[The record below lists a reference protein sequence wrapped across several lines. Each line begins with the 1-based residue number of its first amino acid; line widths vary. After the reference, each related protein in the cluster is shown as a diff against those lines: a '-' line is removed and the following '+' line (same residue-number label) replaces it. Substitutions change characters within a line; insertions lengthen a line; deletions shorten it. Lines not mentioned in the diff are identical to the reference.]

1 MEFLKKFNKDNIK
14 SVAVLIIICLVSA
27 LLMGCVNMLT
37 APIISDR
44 NAENVLKSL
53 KQVMPDGEF
62 NTEPDERPENA
73 PETVKQIYTEKNG
86 KGTVVILETKGYEGV
101 IGLTV
106 AIGTDGKIINMVITQ
121 NGDSIVPDN
130 LKPFGDYGNAYI
142 GVTESEVTDLVTGA
156 TVSFTEAGIKK
167 ALKDAFAVV
176 GGNLEERLPKTD
188 EEIVELA
195 EALLGATKG
204 SLENVTPDGSGTV
217 KRVYRDEAGDNYA
230 VYLVVISSH
239 YGTVETETLVHIDR
253 EGVVKGIEKLTWKV
267 SDPAPDWGY
276 NPPSEEALETLYD
289 SIVGKDSETME
300 EVDLTTGATNSTT
313 SLVNSVLDAIKAVK
327 TIVAKDMPSP
337 YSEVLAL
344 AKTLLGDNALV
355 EVAYANGTVKRVF
368 RDAAGDNYAVYLV
381 VFSDRYGAPE
391 TETLV
396 HIDREGVV
404 KGIEKLT
411 WKVSDPAPDWGY
423 NPPSEEALETLYD
436 SIVGKDSET
445 MEEVDLTTGA
455 TNSTTS
461 LVNSVLDAINAVKE
475 LSANS

>member
-62 NTEPDERPENA
+62 NTEPDELPENA

-188 EEIVELA
+188 EEIV
-195 EALLGATKG
+195 
-204 SLENVTPDGSGTV
+204 
-217 KRVYRDEAGDNYA
+217 
-230 VYLVVISSH
+230 
-239 YGTVETETLVHIDR
+239 
-253 EGVVKGIEKLTWKV
+253 
-267 SDPAPDWGY
+267 
-276 NPPSEEALETLYD
+276 
-289 SIVGKDSETME
+289 
-300 EVDLTTGATNSTT
+300 
-313 SLVNSVLDAIKAVK
+313 
-327 TIVAKDMPSP
+327 
-337 YSEVLAL
+337 
-344 AKTLLGDNALV
+344 
-355 EVAYANGTVKRVF
+355 
-368 RDAAGDNYAVYLV
+368 
-381 VFSDRYGAPE
+381 
-391 TETLV
+391 
-396 HIDREGVV
+396 
-404 KGIEKLT
+404 
-411 WKVSDPAPDWGY
+411 
-423 NPPSEEALETLYD
+423 
-436 SIVGKDSET
+436 
-445 MEEVDLTTGA
+445 
-455 TNSTTS
+455 
-461 LVNSVLDAINAVKE
+461 
-475 LSANS
+475 